1 MNEKICTHCK
11 ITKLLSEFPFEKNK
25 PRSKCKSCKSL
36 LYKKWSELNEDKIKI
51 KNKEKWQKRKN
62 DVNHIKNNRE
72 YYYSNRDS
80 ILENKKEYYQTNKQK
95 ILKTHKK
102 YEQLQLK
109 KNPIFR
115 MRKNV
120 RRRLHLALN
129 GKFKIRTT
137 LNLIGCSWEKLKLYL
152 ESKFETCMTW
162 DNYGY
167 YGWHIDHIIPVSN
180 YDLDNLE
187 ELKKCMHY
195 TNLQPL
201 WMSDNLKKGNRP

>member
-1 MNEKICTHCK
+1 MRIAEWAKQQGYKVVYYISPQVWAWK
-11 ITKLLSEFPFEKNK
+11 ESRVKKMKLCIDKMLCILPFE
-25 PRSKCKSCKSL
+25 
-36 LYKKWSELNEDKIKI
+36 
-51 KNKEKWQKRKN
+51 
-62 DVNHIKNNRE
+62 
-72 YYYSNRDS
+72 
-80 ILENKKEYYQTNKQK
+80 KEYYQTNKQK

-109 KNPIFR
+109 NNPIFR

-152 ESKFETCMTW
+152 ESKFETGMTW

-201 WMSDNLKKGNRP
+201 WKIENLVKGSKYDKYENEFNL

>member
-1 MNEKICTHCK
+1 MNEKTCTHCK
-11 ITKLLSEFPFEKNK
+11 VVKLLSEFPVEKNK

-36 LYKKWSELNEDKIKI
+36 INKRWRELNKDKITL

-62 DVNHIKNNRE
+62 DINYIISYRD
-72 YYYSNRDS
+72 YYSNNRNL
-80 ILENKKEYYQTNKQK
+80 ILENKKEYYEKNKKK
-95 ILKTHKK
+95 ILENHKK

-109 KNPIFR
+109 NNPLFR
-115 MRKNV
+115 LRKNV

-129 GKFKIRTT
+129 GKFKSKTT
-137 LNLIGCSWEKLKLYL
+137 LNLIGCSWEELKVYL
-152 ESKFETCMTW
+152 ESKFQSGMSW

-167 YGWHIDHIIPVSN
+167 YGWHVDHIIPVSN
-180 YDLDNLE
+180 FNIENLE

-201 WMSDNLKKGNRP
+201 WMIDNLKKSNLL

>member
-1 MNEKICTHCK
+1 
-11 ITKLLSEFPFEKNK
+11 
-25 PRSKCKSCKSL
+25 
-36 LYKKWSELNEDKIKI
+36 
-51 KNKEKWQKRKN
+51 
-62 DVNHIKNNRE
+62 
-72 YYYSNRDS
+72 
-80 ILENKKEYYQTNKQK
+80 
-95 ILKTHKK
+95 
-102 YEQLQLK
+102 
-109 KNPIFR
+109 

-152 ESKFETCMTW
+152 ESKFETGMTW

-201 WMSDNLKKGNRP
+201 WATDNMKKGGKIL